1 MILFN
6 GYSSL
11 RVVDLGLVNV
21 SSGPCKVSVLG
32 VCIREEG
39 VGLGCQFSRLV

>member
-6 GYSSL
+6 FYRSP
-11 RVVDLGLVNV
+11 RVVDLGLIDV
-21 SSGPCKVSVLG
+21 SSGLCKGSVLG
-32 VCIREEG
+32 FCIREEG